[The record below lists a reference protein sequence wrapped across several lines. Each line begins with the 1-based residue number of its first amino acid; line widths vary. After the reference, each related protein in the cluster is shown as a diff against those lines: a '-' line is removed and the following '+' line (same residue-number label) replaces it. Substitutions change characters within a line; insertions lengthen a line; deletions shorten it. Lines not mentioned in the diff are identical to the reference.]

1 MLDILFEILYT
12 CFNYIGEHGP
22 IILIITTIFLLK
34 NRDNLLFY
42 YLIGIFINTILNLVL
57 KIIIKQ
63 PRPNEDSKKFAL
75 ALKNFKYTFKDGIP
89 FNIFGMP
96 SGHAQN
102 VLFSTM
108 FVYLSLYNNKK
119 IFYFYLAI
127 TLLTLCQRVTSEN
140 HTVLQILVG
149 SFVGMLVAYFMY
161 QMVQNKLKG
170 KIRERK
176 DDNGPI

>member
-1 MLDILFEILYT
+1 MLDVLSEILYT

-22 IILIITTIFLLK
+22 LILIITTIYLLK

-42 YLIGIFINTILNLVL
+42 YLVGIFVNTIVNLVL

-63 PRPNEDSKKFAL
+63 PRPDEDPKKFAL
-75 ALKNFKYTFKDGIP
+75 ALKHFKYTFKDGIP

-102 VLFSTM
+102 VLFSTI
-108 FVYLSLYNNKK
+108 FIYLSLHNKK
-119 IFYFYLAI
+119 IFYFYLVI
-127 TLLTLCQRVTSEN
+127 SLLTLCQRVTSKS
-140 HTVLQILVG
+140 HTITQIMVG
-149 SFVGMLVAYFMY
+149 SFAGGLVAYFMY